1 MTGVDANEFTGFARE
16 VEPRLRYALAAGFG
30 VQRGREAVA
39 EALVYA
45 WENWDEVS
53 QVENPSGF
61 LYRIAQR
68 YASRRG
74 RRVPPSPPVVPADQP
89 PWIEPGLSN
98 ALARLSPMQRQV
110 VVLVEAFGWTH
121 REAAELLGVG
131 ASTVLKH
138 LERGLVKLRAAL
150 GVGTDV

>member
-1 MTGVDANEFTGFARE
+1 MK
-16 VEPRLRYALAAGFG
+16 
-30 VQRGREAVA
+30 
-39 EALVYA
+39 
-45 WENWDEVS
+45 EVS
-53 QVENPSGF
+53 E
-61 LYRIAQR
+61 QR
-68 YASRRG
+68 SAARRG
-74 RRVPPSPPVVPADQP
+74 SHRLPAADQP